1 MVVLRGKADYPFYFG
16 ASPEILDRAREL
28 RNTMTQSERILWQ
41 RLRRKQIDGFKFRRQ
56 HAINQFIVDFFCYE
70 AMLIIEVDGGV
81 HSDLYQKERDEGRTA
96 ILSEFGLR
104 VIRFSNDE
112 IEYGI
117 LFVIDKIREE
127 VRSYQK
133 K

>member
-16 ASPEILDRAREL
+16 ASPEILDRARGL
-28 RNTMTQSERILWQ
+28 RNTMTRSERILWN
-41 RLRRKQIDGFKFRRQ
+41 RLRKRQIDGFKFRRQ

-70 AMLIIEVDGGV
+70 AMLIVEVDGGV
-81 HSDLYQKERDEGRTA
+81 HSDSYQKERDEGRTA

-112 IEYGI
+112 IEHEI
-117 LFVIDKIREE
+117 LLVIDKIKRE
-127 VRSYQK
+127 VRNHK
-133 K
+133 EK